1 MTLSVSRTHLAIGGL
16 IVLALLAGCYT
27 MNIETEVTSDGQI
40 DQVQVEMVFD
50 DPFVFSAL
58 QDEASNQGFET
69 VGEWIA
75 NQSDEQEGDWDT
87 FQVETIQE
95 DQTVVMTATGGDPAS
110 LEDINVTVDEQAG
123 EITYVDTSGLNQSQ
137 GFEGN
142 QSGDGQFDFSNVTYN
157 YVVDMPGEVI
167 DTNGNIIGD
176 GSVVEWTSDMNEE
189 FDQLEVTSA
198 QTGAADDGGD
208 DGGSDDGS
216 SDDGSSDDGSSDDG
230 TSGDGGADDGGGDG
244 GADDGG
250 GDGGSGDDGTSG
262 DGGADDGGG
271 DGGSGDDGSGDGGGD
286 GSGDGG
292 GDGSGDGGGDGSG
305 DGGGDG
311 NASDGDGGDDGGIAD
326 GLGPGFGVGAAL
338 AGVLIV
344 SGALAVARQRE

>member
-1 MTLSVSRTHLAIGGL
+1 MTLSVSRTHLAVGGL

-58 QDEASNQGFET
+58 QDEASNQGFDT

-75 NQSDEQEGDWDT
+75 NQTEQREGDWDS

-95 DQTVVMTATGGDPAS
+95 EQTVMMTATGGDPAS

-157 YVVDMPGEVI
+157 YVVDMPGEII

-189 FDQLEVTSA
+189 FDQLEATSA

-208 DGGSDDGS
+208 DGS
-216 SDDGSSDDGSSDDG
+216 SDDGGDDGSSDDG
-230 TSGDGGADDGGGDG
+230 TSGDGGADDGGGDDG
-244 GADDGG
+244 TSGDD
-250 GDGGSGDDGTSG
+250 GSGDDGTSG
-262 DGGADDGGG
+262 D
-271 DGGSGDDGSGDGGGD
+271 DGSGD
-286 GSGDGG
+286 
-292 GDGSGDGGGDGSG
+292 DGSG

-338 AGVLIV
+338 VGVLIV
-344 SGALAVARQRE
+344 SGALAAARART